1 MDNSEILIKT
11 LQKENE
17 LIKEYCDRLK
27 AEQEQKE
34 IEHKMQLDEK
44 EQQRQREVES
54 IRNEEKEIQKKLDS
68 ILYSRSYKAMQKIKK
83 IIRR

>member
-1 MDNSEILIKT
+1 
-11 LQKENE
+11 
-17 LIKEYCDRLK
+17 
-27 AEQEQKE
+27 
-34 IEHKMQLDEK
+34 MQLDEK